1 MNAGLEILAALGY
14 IEGERPAAAERE
26 VLAMIYDPAA
36 SNGLVWNIHQVRRV
50 AWLLRDRISVD
61 AWLILN
67 QLDQQFSDAA
77 AVRGIPRKRGA
88 GPAESRHHHASP
100 PSADW

>member
-1 MNAGLEILAALGY
+1 MRAAGLHAGLEILTALGNL
-14 IEGERPAAAERE
+14 EGREMREKTPERERLSAAERE

-36 SNGLVWNIHQVRRV
+36 PNGLVSGIHQVRGV

-67 QLDQQFSDAA
+67 QLDQQFS
-77 AVRGIPRKRGA
+77 AVA
-88 GPAESRHHHASP
+88 PAEAFR
-100 PSADW
+100 SARRRTG